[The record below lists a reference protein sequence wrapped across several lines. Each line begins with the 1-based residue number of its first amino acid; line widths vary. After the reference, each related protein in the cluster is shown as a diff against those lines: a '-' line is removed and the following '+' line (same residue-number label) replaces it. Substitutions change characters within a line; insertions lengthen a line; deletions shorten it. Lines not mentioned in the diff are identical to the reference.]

1 MKRISTDKISL
12 ASGVALFLTLNIQA
26 QTDSSLR
33 NHPWNFHYQSTV
45 ISQQH
50 PAFPSKYSG
59 ANSLDP
65 TSEFH
70 TSISSTLYF
79 GWRLWK
85 GAEAYFNP
93 ELSGGEGFS
102 RTTGVAGFPNGEVY
116 RVSDPRP
123 HVYFARL
130 YFTQVI
136 PISHVYQPVSDDLNQ
151 LPGRLSE
158 RYISFT
164 AGRFSVMDFF
174 DDNTF
179 SHDPRTQFF
188 NWALMGNG
196 AWDYA
201 ANTRGYTYGM
211 VLQYVEPQWALRS
224 AFVLMPTHANGSVMD
239 FNLARSGSQ
248 FIEYDRNYS
257 LSGNAGTVR
266 LIAYLNRATHM
277 GSYAKA
283 IEWGVIH
290 ASPPSI
296 DSVAGTGRSKFGF
309 GINVEQKLGNNT
321 GLFFRAGWN
330 DGRNETWA
338 FTEIDRTAT
347 LGIVLNGL
355 LWRRKDDRMGL
366 AQIINGISTPHR
378 NYLEAGGY
386 GFIIGDGA
394 LNYKPEMITEL
405 YYSFVISGSNM
416 SLSPDYQLIL
426 NPAYN
431 RDRGPVQ
438 SFGMRMHIEY

>member
-1 MKRISTDKISL
+1 MKMPDKIF
-12 ASGVALFLTLNIQA
+12 LFFLVICISIPNVQG
-26 QTDSSLR
+26 QPDSSSQGQ
-33 NHPWNFHYQSTV
+33 HWNFHYQSTV

-50 PAFPSKYSG
+50 PSFHSKYTG

-79 GWRLWK
+79 GWKLWK

-123 HVYFARL
+123 HVYIARL
-130 YFTQVI
+130 YFIQVI
-136 PISHVYQPVSDDLNQ
+136 PISQVYQPVSDDLNQ
-151 LPGRLSE
+151 LPGRLPE
-158 RYISFT
+158 RYLSFT

-201 ANTRGYTYGM
+201 ANTRGYTYGI
-211 VLQYVEPQWALRS
+211 VIQYIEPQWALRS
-224 AFVLMPTHANGSVMD
+224 AFVLMPTHVNGSVMD
-239 FNLARSGSQ
+239 FNLAQSGSQ

-257 LSGNAGTVR
+257 FSGNAGTFR
-266 LIAYLNRATHM
+266 LIAYLDRAPLM
-277 GSYAKA
+277 GSYQKA
-283 IEWGVIH
+283 VEWGIIRDL
-290 ASPPSI
+290 SPSV

-309 GINVEQKLGNNT
+309 GINVEQKVGNNT

-378 NYLEAGGY
+378 NYLEAGGN

-405 YYSFVISGSNM
+405 YYFFVISGSNM
-416 SLSPDYQLIL
+416 SLSPDYQFIL
-426 NPAYN
+426 HPAYN
-431 RDRGPVQ
+431 NDRGPVHV
-438 SFGMRMHIEY
+438 FGMRMHIQY